1 MAQSSHSAHPLTF
14 LLFPL
19 VCLLPPPL
27 QYQGNVEKLVHTP
40 LSDKC
45 YLVLTQGM
53 HLGYGGCP
61 FGPAGTGKT
70 ESVKA
75 LGHAFGRQVLVF
87 NCDEGIDFQSM
98 GRIFTGL
105 VKSGAW
111 GCFDEFNRLKE
122 DQLSAVSQQIQV
134 IQAAIK
140 KRDASCDLLGRTIN
154 VNPNAAIFV
163 TMNPASRDYGGR
175 SKLPHNLKQLFR
187 DISMALPDFG
197 LICQTILMA
206 EGFGYAEIIGRKV
219 TEVFELSKQLLSQQR
234 HYDWG
239 LRAIKTVLRHAGQL
253 IHSEKRKAAAA
264 GGAAISQATE
274 ASLLIGAL
282 KINTLSKL
290 TFADSVRFNGLISDV
305 FPGSHVDDIDYA
317 ELTKYIRLAL
327 DELKL
332 EHVEMQ
338 IKKILQLYEAL
349 HQRMGVIIVGPSGCG
364 TLLGGR
370 EQSVMQLRCWG
381 CDAF

>member
-1 MAQSSHSAHPLTF
+1 VKS
-14 LLFPL
+14 
-19 VCLLPPPL
+19 
-27 QYQGNVEKLVHTP
+27 
-40 LSDKC
+40 
-45 YLVLTQGM
+45 
-53 HLGYGGCP
+53 LGQ
-61 FGPAGTGKT
+61 
-70 ESVKA
+70 
-75 LGHAFGRQVLVF
+75 LFGRQTLVF

-140 KRDASCDLLGRTIN
+140 KRDPSCDLLGKTID

-163 TMNPASRDYGGR
+163 TMNPASREYGGR
-175 SKLPHNLKQLFR
+175 SKLPHNLKLLFR

-197 LICQTILMA
+197 LICTTILKA
-206 EGFGYAEIIGRKV
+206 EGFAYADIIGKKV
-219 TEVFELSKQLLSQQR
+219 TEVFDLSKQLLSQQR

-253 IHSEKRKAAAA
+253 IHAEKKKSMQS
-264 GGAAISQATE
+264 GSVITQANE
-274 ASLLIGAL
+274 SSLLIGAL

-290 TFADSVRFNGLISDV
+290 TYADSVRFNGLIQDV
-305 FPGSHVDDIDYA
+305 FPASVTDEIDYGVLQTNIHA
-317 ELTKYIRLAL
+317 AL
-327 DELKL
+327 DDMKM
-332 EHVEMQ
+332 EHVESQ

-349 HQRMGVIIVGPSGCG
+349 HQRMGVVIVGPSGCG
-364 TLLGGR
+364 
-370 EQSVMQLRCWG
+370 Q
-381 CDAF
+381 

>member
-1 MAQSSHSAHPLTF
+1 
-14 LLFPL
+14 
-19 VCLLPPPL
+19 
-27 QYQGNVEKLVHTP
+27 
-40 LSDKC
+40 
-45 YLVLTQGM
+45 
-53 HLGYGGCP
+53 
-61 FGPAGTGKT
+61 
-70 ESVKA
+70 
-75 LGHAFGRQVLVF
+75 
-87 NCDEGIDFQSM
+87 M

-140 KRDASCDLLGRTIN
+140 KKDPTCELLGKSIN

-206 EGFGYAEIIGRKV
+206 EGFGFADVIGRKV
-219 TEVFELSKQLLSQQR
+219 TEVFDLSKQLLSQQR

-253 IHSEKRKAAAA
+253 IHGEKRRVAAEAAASKN
-264 GGAAISQATE
+264 GGGGNAAPPALTMQLE

-282 KINTLSKL
+282 EINTLSKL
-290 TFADSVRFNGLISDV
+290 TFADGVRFQGLIGDV
-305 FPGSHVDDIDYA
+305 FPGVRSEPINYGD
-317 ELTKYIRLAL
+317 LTGHIRSALA
-327 DELKL
+327 DLKL
-332 EHVEMQ
+332 EVVDSQ
-338 IKKILQLYEAL
+338 IAK
-349 HQRMGVIIVGPSGCG
+349 
-364 TLLGGR
+364 
-370 EQSVMQLRCWG
+370 
-381 CDAF
+381 